1 RPRAARVL
9 VARLDVAET
18 PRDLGGG
25 AGAPVRPGAGHLA
38 AGQRLRDAVG
48 AAGGVL
54 GPLVP
59 VALALPED
67 EQGRPA
73 AAPPLQG
80 VRLLAVGLVLR
91 GARVR
96 PGEPLALLAGLQL
109 GARLRLALGL
119 LLQPLQL
126 ALVLLVGA
134 LLGGGDRV

>member
-1 RPRAARVL
+1 MPPWCQPAGGATGHRRGPPLPAAPAADRFGRFSAGFSVPVFAVQVVSVPVVALPERPRAARVL

-80 VRLLAVGLVLR
+80 VHLLAV
-91 GARVR
+91 
-96 PGEPLALLAGLQL
+96 
-109 GARLRLALGL
+109 
-119 LLQPLQL
+119 
-126 ALVLLVGA
+126 
-134 LLGGGDRV
+134 